1 MKRSRTLPLATVA
14 AAAGLMLLTGCQDGP
29 KAGAAG
35 STSATTASP
44 GTDGPTPT
52 VSAGP
57 ATGPAKTAYPPVQTP
72 APGVP
77 GTPVPGAP
85 GGVGVTPGTLPGGLP
100 AKVFATPNE
109 AAAYLVDAWRRGD
122 RRAALLAAGPNTVSK
137 VFAVRYVDTPID
149 ECGPGAQ
156 SGSAHAYYCYH
167 RYEGGSTGFDV
178 DPYPVTG
185 YRVVNF
191 TRIAD

>member
-29 KAGAAG
+29 KAGAAA
-35 STSATTASP
+35 SPPVTVSP

-57 ATGPAKTAYPPVQTP
+57 VTGPAKSAYPVQTP
-72 APGVP
+72 TPAVPGVP
-77 GTPVPGAP
+77 GGGGSGATPGNLP
-85 GGVGVTPGTLPGGLP
+85 GGLPAGLP

-109 AAAYLVDAWRRGD
+109 AATYLVDAWRRGD

-137 VFAVRYVDTPID
+137 VFAVRYVETPID
-149 ECGPGAQ
+149 ECGPGTQ
-156 SGSAHAYYCYH
+156 FGSTHSYYCYH

-178 DPYPVTG
+178 DSYPVTG